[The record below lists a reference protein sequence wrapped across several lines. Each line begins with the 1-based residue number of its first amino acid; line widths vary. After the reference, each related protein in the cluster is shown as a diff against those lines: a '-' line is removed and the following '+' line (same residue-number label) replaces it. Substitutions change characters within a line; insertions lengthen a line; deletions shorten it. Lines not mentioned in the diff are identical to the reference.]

1 MASPPPCLP
10 VGPIGHRTS
19 SHYSSNGRAAD
30 TSRDL
35 FSPPKAAPI
44 RVGREGSR
52 SLEGFRG
59 GVKNWWS
66 TLTMRASAA
75 EYRSLHLRAHELLHD
90 VPLYDVSSVD
100 LPGGGSGRT
109 IADIRTLE
117 SATPPSNIATFL
129 YGFRYLFGQVFGW
142 DREPMRPED
151 SFLERLSQRDRCESE
166 ITPGTPDGPFW
177 VLYQFPGEALRET
190 RNKTVHGF
198 ICTALVSSLNGYI
211 LYWGVYVR
219 RASWLTRPYL
229 VAIEPFRRVL
239 YPAMLR
245 RIRRAW
251 IAAYVGMSR
260 NDTAV

>member
-1 MASPPPCLP
+1 MAEWRIPAVTFFRDRKQHQSEWA
-10 VGPIGHRTS
+10 
-19 SHYSSNGRAAD
+19 GRGV
-30 TSRDL
+30 
-35 FSPPKAAPI
+35 KA
-44 RVGREGSR
+44 
-52 SLEGFRG
+52 LEGFRG

-66 TLTMRASAA
+66 TLTTRASAT

-117 SATPPSNIATFL
+117 SAAPPSHIATFL

-151 SFLERLSQRDRCESE
+151 SFLERLSQRDRGESE
-166 ITPGTPDGPFW
+166 IMPGTPDGPFW

-198 ICTALVSSLNGYI
+198 ICAALVSSLNGYI

-251 IAAYVGMSR
+251 IAAYGGMSQ